1 MAFPSTLPLYLRF
14 YEHGHAVTFIRQRLM
29 SRLNDSLGCE
39 ILFDNPAIIFPPLF
53 FSFSLPSSK
62 NRVFQIRIGNGE
74 TDKRNVEP
82 YLAASLFLLLLKP
95 PFPSLQRRKLSLSTR
110 KNSATLEIDLEIF
123 SKVCVIL

>member
-82 YLAASLFLLLLKP
+82 YLAALF
-95 PFPSLQRRKLSLSTR
+95 FFFFFSLSI
-110 KNSATLEIDLEIF
+110 SATKKIISLDSQEFRHIRDRV
-123 SKVCVIL
+123 SILRFFLKYA

>member
-82 YLAASLFLLLLKP
+82 YLAALFFFFFLNL
-95 PFPSLQRRKLSLSTR
+95 PFRLFPQRRKLSLSTR
-110 KNSATLEIDLEIF
+110 KNSATLGIDLEIF
-123 SKVCVIL
+123 F